1 MPLSGS
7 SKFVRT
13 QVGDMSFD
21 EVNYVEFH
29 ADTWDFGYTL
39 WLDGVQFEDCSP
51 MSTNQ
56 LEGWKETASKLYPNP
71 VDDVAVL
78 DFEHEHLGDIMISV
92 HDIEGREVLSQKY
105 NVQSIGCQQVGLNLS
120 LLPKGIYSYRIFAKT
135 ILDQRIFIKN

>member
-39 WLDGVQFEDCSP
+39 WLDGVQFEDCTPTSIV
-51 MSTNQ
+51 NI
-56 LEGWKETASKLYPNP
+56 EGWKEASSKLFPNP
-71 VDDVAVL
+71 VEGIASLIFENDFYQDVKILVYDL
-78 DFEHEHLGDIMISV
+78 K
-92 HDIEGREVLSQKY
+92 GREQICFEQKNLATGTQQINIDLS
-105 NVQSIGCQQVGLNLS
+105 S
-120 LLPKGIYSYRIFAKT
+120 LAAGVYTYRI
-135 ILDQRIFIKN
+135 ISGSIVDQRSFIKN